1 MKRIDEI
8 LSLPHSADDFNN
20 QELPPSDDDSWLY
33 GGEDELNAALQERQN
48 EMDFFNS
55 KQKKKYKSKEQ
66 EEPGSES
73 GKDVNEY
80 DLGGI
85 AKSMQSFIEKM
96 SSYKGAE
103 LPEDRCFLSLR
114 LAFHL
119 NVILHFLSYANS
131 KAHVLFV
138 SSIEMV

>member
-8 LSLPHSADDFNN
+8 LALPHSADDFESL
-20 QELPPSDDDSWLY
+20 ELPPSDDDTWLY

-48 EMDFFNS
+48 EMDLFNS
-55 KQKKKYKSKEQ
+55 KQKKKPKSKDQ
-66 EEPGSES
+66 EEQGSAS
-73 GKDVNEY
+73 GKDVDEY

-103 LPEDRCFLSLR
+103 LPEDRFFIS
-114 LAFHL
+114 
-119 NVILHFLSYANS
+119 SYCIS
-131 KAHVLFV
+131 YL
-138 SSIEMV
+138 

>member
-8 LSLPHSADDFNN
+8 LALPHSADDFKS

-33 GGEDELNAALQERQN
+33 GGEDELNAALQERQK

-55 KQKKKYKSKEQ
+55 KQKKNKSKEQ
-66 EEPGSES
+66 EELGLAS
-73 GKDVNEY
+73 GQDVDEY

-96 SSYKGAE
+96 SSYEGAE
-103 LPEDRCFLSLR
+103 LPDDRFFISSDTSDLLLS
-114 LAFHL
+114 FFFS
-119 NVILHFLSYANS
+119 ILLEH
-131 KAHVLFV
+131 
-138 SSIEMV
+138 